1 MLLAKGTAP
10 CSAPGSQG
18 PAGAKTARH
27 LQIGAAMLRPKQ
39 MLSLLKDT
47 FKSWAD
53 DYAPSMGAALA
64 YYTMFSIAPLL
75 LIVIAVAGFVFGP
88 EAARGEI
95 LSQLQGLMGNDGAHA
110 VEGLLKS
117 MSQPERSTGAA
128 ITGIVVLL

>member
-47 FKSWAD
+47 FKSWSD
-53 DYAPSMGAALA
+53 DYAPSMGAALS

-75 LIVIAVAGFVFGP
+75 LIVISIAGVVFGR
-88 EAARGEI
+88 EAAQGEI
-95 LSQLQGLMGNDGAHA
+95 IDQLTEM
-110 VEGLLKS
+110 
-117 MSQPERSTGAA
+117 M
-128 ITGIVVLL
+128 

>member
-1 MLLAKGTAP
+1 MHIKVWW
-10 CSAPGSQG
+10 
-18 PAGAKTARH
+18 H
-27 LQIGAAMLRPKQ
+27 LVTKAV
-39 MLSLLKDT
+39 S
-47 FKSWAD
+47 SWVD

-128 ITGIVVLL
+128 ITGIVVLLLGATSVFGELQDALDRTG